1 MNKNIKIFKKNRKRE
16 KGKTFIKPCFIGM
29 QKSHNVNIKNNV
41 RETKRKKINNKTK
54 VVIGASLPRT

>member
-1 MNKNIKIFKKNRKRE
+1 
-16 KGKTFIKPCFIGM
+16 M

-41 RETKRKKINNKTK
+41 QETKRKKINNKTK

>member
-41 RETKRKKINNKTK
+41 QETKRKKNNKAK
-54 VVIGASLPRT
+54 VAAGASLPRT